1 MLIHKPLFIFKRI
14 EKVMYIISSYDI
26 AMTFYPLHKNIFAG
40 GNMTTHPQD
49 FLSDFCVAGINYRKS
64 DVVVRGKFSLTT
76 EQCDQLLKEVVN
88 KHIPGAFV
96 LSTCNRT
103 EIYGISSSPQDLI
116 ELLCLHTHGRIK
128 DFTDHGYTQRGLQ
141 AVEHL
146 FKMAAGIDS
155 QIIGDHEILSQL
167 KVATKFAKQHN
178 CINNFLERVINFAI
192 ESSKRIKTETKLS
205 SGTVSVSYAA
215 IEIIREKITD
225 LNNKKILLLGTG
237 KFGYNVAENLRTYLP
252 GCSLTFCNRTEEKA
266 ADLAK
271 KCDANFISF
280 KDLAENANVADIM
293 IVSTSAEIYTVLP
306 SFFTTEKSRLILD
319 LSIPQNV
326 DPAVKTLSGIDLMN
340 VDEISAILN
349 KTIDKRKAELP
360 KALHIIDETITE
372 LKEWY
377 VMQGNNPVLRKMK
390 SHLTELTAQ
399 KTTDNSKEKIHKTV
413 STLAVQ
419 LKKEK
424 NKGCQYIHALNNHL
438 HPDYEANS

>member
-1 MLIHKPLFIFKRI
+1 
-14 EKVMYIISSYDI
+14 
-26 AMTFYPLHKNIFAG
+26 MTDTPH
-40 GNMTTHPQD
+40 D
-49 FLSDFCVAGINYRKS
+49 FLSDFCIAGINYRKS
-64 DVVVRGKFSLTT
+64 DVFVRGKFSLTT
-76 EQCDQLLKEVVN
+76 EQCEQLLNEVVK

-103 EIYGISSSPQDLI
+103 EIYGISSSPQELI
-116 ELLCLHTHGRIK
+116 ELLCLHTQGRIK
-128 DFTDHGYTQRGLQ
+128 DFIEHGYTHRGLK

-215 IEIIREKITD
+215 IEIIKEKIAN
-225 LNNKKILLLGTG
+225 LKNKKILLLGTG
-237 KFGYNVAENLRTYLP
+237 KFGYNVAVNLKTYLP
-252 GCSLTFCNRTEEKA
+252 DCSLTFCNRTDEKA
-266 ADLAK
+266 AELAK
-271 KCDANFISF
+271 KCEADFISY
-280 KDLAENANVADIM
+280 KDLATNANDADIM
-293 IVSTSAEIYTVLP
+293 IVSTSAESYTVIP
-306 SFFTTEKSRLILD
+306 SFFSTEKSRLILD

-326 DPAVKTLSGIDLMN
+326 DPAVKNLEGTDLMN

-360 KALHIIDETITE
+360 KALQIIDDTIEE

-377 VMQGNNPVLRKMK
+377 VMQANNPVLRKMK

-399 KTTDNSKEKIHKTV
+399 KASGTSKEKIHKTV

-438 HPDYEANS
+438 HLDYEANS

>member
-1 MLIHKPLFIFKRI
+1 MIRERIQKLIN
-14 EKVMYIISSYDI
+14 IIPSYDI
-26 AMTFYPLHKNIFAG
+26 AVTLYLLLKNNFAVEF
-40 GNMTTHPQD
+40 MIATQPD
-49 FLSDFCVAGINYRKS
+49 FLTDFCIAGINYRKS

-76 EQCDQLLKEVVN
+76 EQCEQLLQEVVKKN
-88 KHIPGAFV
+88 IPGAFV

-116 ELLCLHTHGRIK
+116 ELLCLHTQGRIK
-128 DFTDHGYTQRGLQ
+128 DFVEHGYTHSGLK

-167 KVATKFAKQHN
+167 KVATKFAKQNN

-215 IEIIREKITD
+215 IEIIKEKITD
-225 LNNKKILLLGTG
+225 VTGKKILLLGTG
-237 KFGYNVAENLRTYLP
+237 KFGYNVAENLKTYLP
-252 GCSLTFCNRTEEKA
+252 GCCLTFCNRTDEKA
-266 ADLAK
+266 LDLAK
-271 KCDANFISF
+271 KCNADFVSY
-280 KDLAENANVADIM
+280 KDLARNANDADIM
-293 IVSTSAEIYTVLP
+293 IVSTSAESYTVLP
-306 SFFTTEKSRLILD
+306 SYFTNEKSRLILD

-326 DPAVKTLSGIDLMN
+326 DPAVKNLVGIDLMN

-360 KALHIIDETITE
+360 KALQIIDDTIEE

-377 VMQGNNPVLRKMK
+377 ALQANNPVLRKMK
-390 SHLTELTAQ
+390 SHLTELT
-399 KTTDNSKEKIHKTV
+399 TDNSKEKIHKTV
-413 STLAVQ
+413 SILAVQ

>member
-1 MLIHKPLFIFKRI
+1 
-14 EKVMYIISSYDI
+14 
-26 AMTFYPLHKNIFAG
+26 MTQ
-40 GNMTTHPQD
+40 THHD
-49 FLSDFCVAGINYRKS
+49 FLSDFCLAGINYRKS

-76 EQCDQLLKEVVN
+76 EQCELLLNEVVK

-103 EIYGISSSPQDLI
+103 EIYGISSSPQELI
-116 ELLCLHTHGRIK
+116 ELLCLHTQGRIK
-128 DFTDHGYTQRGLQ
+128 DFIEQGYTHQGLQ

-178 CINNFLERVINFAI
+178 CINNFLERIINFAI

-215 IEIIREKITD
+215 IEIIKEKISD

-237 KFGYNVAENLRTYLP
+237 KFGYNVAVNLKTYLP
-252 GCSLTFCNRTEEKA
+252 NCSLTFCNRTDEKA
-266 ADLAK
+266 IELAEKCNAD
-271 KCDANFISF
+271 FISY
-280 KDLAENANVADIM
+280 ENLPPTANAADVI
-293 IVSTSAEIYTVLP
+293 IVSTSSETFTVLP
-306 SFFTTEKSRLILD
+306 AFFTKAKSRLILD

-326 DPAVKTLSGIDLMN
+326 DPAVKNISGIELMN

-349 KTIDKRKAELP
+349 KTINKRKAEIP
-360 KALHIIDETITE
+360 KSLQIIKDTIEE

-377 VMQGNNPVLRKMK
+377 VLQANNPVLRKIK
-390 SHLTELTAQ
+390 SHLNELPASSL
-399 KTTDNSKEKIHKTV
+399 NNKEKIHKTV
-413 STLAVQ
+413 SSLAVQ

-438 HPDYEANS
+438 GV

>member
-1 MLIHKPLFIFKRI
+1 MIQNQH
-14 EKVMYIISSYDI
+14 
-26 AMTFYPLHKNIFAG
+26 
-40 GNMTTHPQD
+40 D
-49 FLSDFCVAGINYRKS
+49 FLSDFCIAGINYRKS

-76 EQCDQLLKEVVN
+76 AQCEQLLHEVIK
-88 KHIPGAFV
+88 KHLPGAFV

-103 EIYGISSSPQDLI
+103 EIYGISASPQELI
-116 ELLCLHTHGRIK
+116 ELLCLHTQGRIK
-128 DFTDHGYTQRGLQ
+128 DFIEHGYTHQGLK

-167 KVATKFAKQHN
+167 KVAAKFAKEHS

-192 ESSKRIKTETKLS
+192 ESSKKIKTETKLS

-215 IEIIREKITD
+215 IEIIKEKIASID
-225 LNNKKILLLGTG
+225 NKKILLLGTG
-237 KFGYNVAENLRTYLP
+237 KFGYNVAGNLTTYLP
-252 GCSLTFCNRTEEKA
+252 GSSLFFCNRTDEKA
-266 ADLAK
+266 ADIAK
-271 KCDANFISF
+271 KCNSDFIPY
-280 KDLAENANVADIM
+280 KDLAEAANAADIM
-293 IVSTSAEIYTVLP
+293 IVSTSAESYTVLP

-326 DPAVKTLSGIDLMN
+326 DPSVKNILGIELMN

-349 KTIDKRKAELP
+349 KTINKRKAEIP
-360 KALHIIDETITE
+360 KALQIIEDTINE

-377 VMQGNNPVLRKMK
+377 VMQANNPVLRKMK

-399 KTTDNSKEKIHKTV
+399 KISGNSKEKIHKTV

-438 HPDYEANS
+438 HPDYEANA